1 MATSGINETLAI
13 INRYPIDLELTLGAT
28 FTERTTYT
36 GIYNL
41 SGLGFDMNFRV
52 QCSENYYGPNCTTF
66 CEPMEGVYTCD
77 SEGKIVCLHDG
88 QDLAT
93 NCMACLQGWNSKT
106 NCATCLPYHDTQ
118 SNCTQCLTDREI
130 TTNCTTCHLP
140 GYDPSTNCTTQTT
153 TTSEL
158 ETSVFVTTNA
168 VSSSPNTANIA
179 LVSGAVGGAAGLL
192 ILLLVVLC
200 VVIVVMVLQLRR
212 QRRKFIISGEC
223 KAMHIYTAPPAHT
236 NNVRSPSVLMWLFR
250 SFTPKTHLFLFRDL
264 CFSTLTTRARYMT

>member
-1 MATSGINETLAI
+1 MDRELTLHYPIASILCCHDKFSYIIQGRIQFHVDVIDRRIPNSGISETLAI
-13 INRYPIDLELTLGAT
+13 INRFPINLELTLGAS

-36 GIYNL
+36 GIYNI
-41 SGLGFDMNFRV
+41 SDLGFDMSFRV
-52 QCSENYYGPNCTTF
+52 QCSENYFGPNCTTF
-66 CEPMEGVYTCD
+66 CKPTEGVYTCD
-77 SEGKIVCLHDG
+77 SEGRVICIHDG

-130 TTNCTTCHLP
+130 TTNCTTCRLP

-168 VSSSPNTANIA
+168 PTSSS
-179 LVSGAVGGAAGLL
+179 
-192 ILLLVVLC
+192 
-200 VVIVVMVLQLRR
+200 
-212 QRRKFIISGEC
+212 K
-223 KAMHIYTAPPAHT
+223 YTI
-236 NNVRSPSVLMWLFR
+236 MFR
-250 SFTPKTHLFLFRDL
+250 TYSI
-264 CFSTLTTRARYMT
+264 

>member
-1 MATSGINETLAI
+1 MS
-13 INRYPIDLELTLGAT
+13 
-28 FTERTTYT
+28 
-36 GIYNL
+36 
-41 SGLGFDMNFRV
+41 FRV

-77 SEGKIVCLHDG
+77 SEGRVVCLHDG

-192 ILLLVVLC
+192 ILLILLLVVI
-200 VVIVVMVLQLRR
+200 IVVLLVTK
-212 QRRKFIISGEC
+212 RKSTSLLPPPTTSVDDKDIEMKPNSLYGLTSGSESIMT
-223 KAMHIYTAPPAHT
+223 KPNEVYGVSMTSEPSHPPIYEEVGPG
-236 NNVRSPSVLMWLFR
+236 FR
-250 SFTPKTHLFLFRDL
+250 T
-264 CFSTLTTRARYMT
+264 